1 MKPEIVVEDS
11 VSREGLR
18 RLHIMGAAPVEAEAW
33 REKGYI
39 PREMV
44 FLEEKRWE
52 EVRLHHWQV
61 TWQAR
66 ELVAWTFCENPLVR
80 RMVVLWHIGAGKV
93 SKAILDGAVAY
104 AIGLG
109 RDPLFA
115 YLRVIPAGAS
125 EEMEVRGIM
134 LVQADWVPDEFVM
147 LDGGSCAGLPKFR
160 VAETVPA
167 PKQLKLEA

>member
-33 REKGYI
+33 RENGYI
-39 PREMV
+39 PRDAV

-61 TWQAR
+61 TWMAR
-66 ELVAWTFCENPLVR
+66 EVVGWTFQANPLAR
-80 RMVVLWHIGAGKV
+80 RMVVLWHIGTGKV

-125 EEMEVRGIM
+125 EETEVRGIM
-134 LVQADWVPDEFVM
+134 LVQADWVPDGFVM

-160 VAETVPA
+160 VVAPA
-167 PKQLKLEA
+167 LAAKQLKLEA